1 MRSEKTM
8 PAASPIISPPID
20 LKVDANSP
28 LDLDYPQLAQ
38 GSAIC
43 IGLSFDWRHQTALH
57 SFALKNTL
65 QDEHARAARFPRQED
80 SIRNLLGRTMLRR
93 AAVHYGGMDPAQ
105 IIRSNTWG
113 KPELPGCSVGCNVSH
128 AGSQVWVAISTF
140 SRVGIDI
147 ELTNGPQEYQDLAA
161 GLHPDEIAALRRMPD
176 GKVATIRCWSRK
188 EAISKATGMGVA
200 LPLRAYAVEC
210 DRRSTGWLRL
220 PPPRTE
226 CENWTTADLPVG
238 KDYVGALAIEGRCDR
253 ITVLRLK
260 VS

>member
-1 MRSEKTM
+1 MS
-8 PAASPIISPPID
+8 AASPLTSAPID
-20 LKVDANSP
+20 LKVDAESP
-28 LDLDYPQLAQ
+28 LDLDYPELAE
-38 GSAIC
+38 GSALC

-93 AAVHYGGMDPAQ
+93 AAAHYGGMDPTQ

-113 KPELPGCSVGCNVSH
+113 KPDLPGCKVGCNVSH
-128 AGSQVWVAISTF
+128 AGSQVWVAVSTF
-140 SRVGIDI
+140 PRVGIDI
-147 ELTNGPQEYQDLAA
+147 ELTNGPQEYHDLAA

-210 DRRSTGWLRL
+210 DRRPSDWLRL
-220 PPPRTE
+220 PPPRTV
-226 CENWTTADLPVG
+226 CEDWTTVDLPVA

>member
-8 PAASPIISPPID
+8 PAASPHISAPVD

-28 LDLDYPQLAQ
+28 LDLDYPALTD
-38 GSAIC
+38 GSALC

-93 AAVHYGGMDPAQ
+93 VAVHYGGMDPAQ

-128 AGSQVWVAISTF
+128 AGSQVWVAVSRF
-140 SRVGIDI
+140 PRVGIDV
-147 ELTNGPQEYQDLAA
+147 EMTNATQEYHDLAA

-176 GKVATIRCWSRK
+176 GKVATVRCWSRK

-210 DRRSTGWLRL
+210 DRRASGWLRL
-220 PPPRTE
+220 PPPRTAIE
-226 CENWTTADLPVG
+226 DWTTADLPIA

-253 ITVLRLK
+253 ITILRLK
-260 VS
+260 VT